1 MLQAAV
7 RAGVQIRT
15 DSPVSELII
24 EGNAVKGVVTV
35 KDGRPWRV
43 AARNGVLVN
52 AGGFSHNQRMRDRY
66 QPGKSVKWTMAA
78 PGDTG
83 EMIEEM
89 MRQGAAIAQM
99 EECVGCQVTLPPGA
113 EQSEFKPTV
122 QGMTAAP
129 NCILVDQTGVR
140 YMNEG
145 GSYMAYC
152 QGMLER
158 NKTVPA
164 VPSWAV
170 FDSQHMSNYM
180 LAGTMPGSKKP
191 QSWYDAGYLKQGDTI
206 EDLAKQLSMDP
217 GTLKTTVER
226 FNRFVAQNR
235 DDDFH
240 RGDRAYDRWL
250 GDPYHKPSETLGSI
264 DKAPYYAVAVWPG
277 DVGTYGGV
285 VTDESARVLRKD
297 GSVIAG
303 LYATGVSTASV
314 MGRAYPGA
322 GSSVG
327 PSFVWGY
334 VAAKHAI
341 NAARLDQQPVVQNA
355 RNVA

>member
-1 MLQAAV
+1 V
-7 RAGVQIRT
+7 
-15 DSPVSELII
+15 
-24 EGNAVKGVVTV
+24 
-35 KDGRPWRV
+35 
-43 AARNGVLVN
+43 
-52 AGGFSHNQRMRDRY
+52 
-66 QPGKSVKWTMAA
+66 
-78 PGDTG
+78 
-83 EMIEEM
+83 
-89 MRQGAAIAQM
+89 
-99 EECVGCQVTLPPGA
+99 PPGA

-129 NCILVDQTGVR
+129 HAILVDQTGVR

-152 QGMLER
+152 KGMLER
-158 NKTVPA
+158 NQVVPA

-170 FDSQHMSNYM
+170 FDSQHMSKYM

-191 QSWYDAGYLKQGDTI
+191 QSWHDEGYLKQADTI
-206 EDLAKQLSMDP
+206 EGLARQLSADP
-217 GTLKTTVER
+217 ATLKGTVER

-235 DDDFH
+235 DEDFH

-250 GDPYHKPSETLGSI
+250 GDAYNKPSETLGSI
-264 DKAPYYAVAVWPG
+264 DKPPFYAVAVFPG

-285 VTDESARVLRKD
+285 VTDESARVVRKD
-297 GSVIAG
+297 GSAISG

-334 VAAKHAI
+334 VAAKQAL
-341 NAARLDQQPVVQNA
+341 NAARVDQQPVAQST